1 MCVCVCVCVYA
12 HARVVVMTYGL
23 RRSNIICLVSSY
35 DVLFGGNERLI
46 VHQFDEIRQRK
57 RSRAR
62 DFCTFTFNWNILS
75 SSAMSLLFLFF
86 RGGLRVVSFDDEIL
100 PFLEIESLLIWSS
113 SLEIFFF
120 FFFFGFWRSS
130 KFGEFHSNFPISDFE
145 FLPGTWLL

>member
-1 MCVCVCVCVYA
+1 MCVYA